1 MSFVRTVLG
10 DIDPKELG
18 KTLTHEH
25 ILASP
30 PAKFA
35 DKDPD
40 LVLDS
45 LEKIIAEVNDFK
57 ATGGVSIVDASAIDY
72 GRNIKGVVQVAEAT
86 GVNMIATSGFN
97 KGLFFDQW
105 IYDATE
111 SELTERV
118 IREVEEGIDG
128 TNHKAGQVKFG
139 TMYNSI
145 WPVEEKVL
153 KAVAHAQKETK
164 APMFSHTEA
173 GTMALEQIELVER
186 EGVNLEQ
193 WTVGHLDRN
202 PDLWYHLQI
211 AKKGV
216 YMSFDQLSKVKYHTD
231 QARIDVLIELIK
243 RGYQKKILLSGD
255 MARKSYL
262 ANYGG
267 GPGFTYIPTRFV
279 PRLIDELG
287 NRGFSDEKIDQ
298 IVDDL
303 TVNNPREF
311 LTFKK

>member
-10 DIDPKELG
+10 DISPIDLG

-25 ILASP
+25 IIASP
-30 PAKFA
+30 PKKFA

-45 LEKIIAEVNDFK
+45 VEKIIAEVGDFQK
-57 ATGGVSIVDASAIDY
+57 TGGKSIVDATAIDY
-72 GRNIKGVVQVAEAT
+72 GRNIEAVVQVAHAT
-86 GVNMIATSGFN
+86 GVNLIATAGFN

-105 IYDATE
+105 IYDA
-111 SELTERV
+111 SQNELTERV

-128 TNHKAGQVKFG
+128 TSHKAGQVKFG
-139 TMYNSI
+139 TMYQSI

-153 KAVAHAQKETK
+153 KAVAEAQKETG

-186 EGVNLEQ
+186 QGVSLEH

-202 PDLWYHLQI
+202 PDLWYHLQV

-216 YMSFDQLSKVKYHTD
+216 YLSFDQLSKIKYHTD
-231 QARIDVLIELIK
+231 QIRMDVLIELIK

-262 ANYGG
+262 TQYGG

-279 PRLIDELG
+279 PRLVDELG
-287 NRGFSDEKIDQ
+287 NHGFSDEKIDQ
-298 IVDDL
+298 IVEDL